1 MNRKILCGADFHEA
15 SAWAVAHAAELAR
28 LEGAELLL
36 CHFID
41 SPYRY
46 ARNVVYRA
54 PGSDTEVLMGPE
66 VQRGYEEL
74 LRATYG
80 DRLEGRVR
88 LIVQDGAPEVEILRL
103 ARRER
108 ADLIVVGEGGPITQQ
123 VLARARCPVM
133 VATGPSSFLLS
144 EARPEPLKQAAAA

>member
-1 MNRKILCGADFHEA
+1 MNRKILCAADFHQA
-15 SAWAVAHAAELAR
+15 SGWAIAHAAELAR
-28 LEGAELLL
+28 LHGAELLL

-46 ARNVVYRA
+46 TRNVVYLA
-54 PGSDTEVLMGPE
+54 PGSDTEVMMGPE
-66 VQRGYEEL
+66 VQHSYEEL

-80 DRLEGRVR
+80 DRLEGQVR
-88 LIVQDGAPEVEILRL
+88 LIVQDGDPEVEILRL
-103 ARRER
+103 ARREGV
-108 ADLIVVGEGGPITQQ
+108 DLIVVGQGGTITQR

-144 EARPEPLKQAAAA
+144 GTRTEPFRQAAAA